1 MGIEENEGGGGGKG
15 RERELGEG
23 EGRENRKWDGRKSK
37 GEFVRDKGQ
46 VQYIV
51 ERCHWLHVE
60 TQIIS
65 PS

>member
-1 MGIEENEGGGGGKG
+1 M
-15 RERELGEG
+15 REEG
-23 EGRENRKWDGRKSK
+23 EGKEGRGSWGEGGENRKWDGRKSK

-60 TQIIS
+60 IQIIS
-65 PS
+65 LS

>member
-1 MGIEENEGGGGGKG
+1 MGIEKNEGVGGGKG

-51 ERCHWLHVE
+51 ERCH
-60 TQIIS
+60 
-65 PS
+65 

>member
-1 MGIEENEGGGGGKG
+1 MRRRG
-15 RERELGEG
+15 RERKGEG
-23 EGRENRKWDGRKSK
+23 VGGEGGENRKWDGRKSK

-60 TQIIS
+60 IQIIS
-65 PS
+65 LS